1 MQSCSAPTLVISEC
15 VLIYLDPLDSN
26 RIIDWLTRELSD
38 AMVALYEQIK
48 PDDAFG
54 RMMIHNLQ
62 VQSSHDHSFIDLT
75 LSRVD
80 TLNCVASMPIQ
91 N

>member
-62 VQSSHDHSFIDLT
+62 VQSITFSSHRHSFISLYLEST
-75 LSRVD
+75 H
-80 TLNCVASMPIQ
+80 
-91 N
+91 